1 MKKYP
6 EYKDSEIEWLGK
18 IPKHWTIT
26 PFKHIISFIN
36 GYAFKSDTY
45 TEDGIPIIRIGD
57 VQKSINFI
65 ETKKV
70 PKEYWDELPEMRIYY
85 GDILIALT
93 GATIGKSSTYQ
104 YHNPALLNQRVALIR
119 PKSNCVPSFV
129 KYLIQMNIFREYI
142 LVECNGGAQGNIGK
156 EEIGNFSFQLPPTQE
171 QLHIS
176 TYLDKKTNQIDALI
190 GKKREMIELL
200 KEERAAIIN
209 QAVTKGINPDA
220 EMKDSGIEWLGEVP
234 KHWEVKKLKYSLKLI
249 TDKNVNG
256 SLLKIGLENI
266 ESKTGKYIETDS
278 EFLGEGIKFSKNDLL
293 FGKLRPYL
301 AKVLLS
307 EFEGNAIGDIF
318 VYRAKEQVIP
328 KFAFYRLLS
337 DAFIEVIN
345 GSTFGAKM
353 PRASSEFIGELPFPY
368 PSINEQ
374 NAIVKYIDERITS
387 IEKTIKITE
396 KEIALIEE
404 YRTALINEA
413 VTGKIKVTESV

>member
-234 KHWEVKKLKYSLKLI
+234 KHWEVKKIKFVASLRSGNSITSDEIKEEGTYPVYGGNGLRGYTSDFTHDGHFVLI
-249 TDKNVNG
+249 GRQGALCGNVNYA
-256 SLLKIGLENI
+256 E
-266 ESKTGKYIETDS
+266 GKFWAS
-278 EFLGEGIKFSKNDLL
+278 EHAVVATIINNSNVIWLGELL
-293 FGKLRPYL
+293 RSMNLNQYSISAAQPGL
-301 AKVLLS
+301 AVERIQNLS
-307 EFEGNAIGDIF
+307 
-318 VYRAKEQVIP
+318 IP
-328 KFAFYRLLS
+328 CPT
-337 DAFIEVIN
+337 IE
-345 GSTFGAKM
+345 
-353 PRASSEFIGELPFPY
+353 
-368 PSINEQ
+368 EQ
-374 NAIVKYIDERITS
+374 NIIAKHLTVKSAQIDLS
-387 IEKTIKITE
+387 IGKIE
-396 KEIALIEE
+396 KEISLIEE